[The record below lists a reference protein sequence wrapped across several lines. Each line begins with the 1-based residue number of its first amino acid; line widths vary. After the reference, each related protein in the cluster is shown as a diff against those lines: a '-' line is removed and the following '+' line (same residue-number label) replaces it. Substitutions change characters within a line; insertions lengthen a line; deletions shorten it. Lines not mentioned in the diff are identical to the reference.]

1 MRTFV
6 ALVLTLTLA
15 APAFAFRPRPVSD
28 LRFEDR
34 LEAGWS
40 QGLQGSEGPG
50 VIGAAS
56 DGSDYLI
63 LLRQSHGFYTQ
74 MLSHDGPYGPAVLIS
89 AGDGGG
95 ASVVWTGSEY
105 LVAWTNAAGVYL
117 TAISRLGAMVSG
129 PRLVIPVNAS
139 YAAPKIVSNS
149 RRTLV
154 TLQADSGLLAALV
167 DLGGQPIG
175 QPFPLLP
182 GSGGLIAVTG
192 TGDGFAVAVGS
203 SSGTRVF
210 RLDDAATPLLPA
222 GTLVDGPS
230 NPSDV
235 YQGSS
240 GTLASD
246 GTNVAL
252 VFGNGHSSS
261 PVALKTAII
270 GPRGELLQGP
280 RTIAPHGQLGP
291 FVTSVLWNGSEFA
304 AVFWSS
310 NDPGAAHIDAMLQRF
325 SRTGELIDKP
335 APIDFS
341 VSGRAVPTTFTS
353 NGTDYLITTGT
364 SFVRFPLSSTTLI
377 ESADLTR
384 AIDTQQALTIA
395 GGRNS
400 YLAAWLESEGSVL
413 RVRASRIDAQGRYLD
428 GAGIVIASMAYAERA
443 EQTISVDSDGE
454 NWLVVW
460 SDRRGGA
467 YGARISAGGV
477 LLDRTTIAIP
487 GGYGAT
493 VRWGGDSWMVV
504 STDGNRLMS
513 TTVSRDGLAGAFTS
527 FDQVPAITT
536 PISFGNPSV
545 SFDGQQFVVAA
556 PIIEDYCGWT
566 TCVSSAS
573 VVTERLD
580 PRGNSVAGSRFLVT
594 LDGGGRSLAVATNG
608 SQDLIVFEQEY
619 KIVGLLSNKGSAPT
633 LIPIAADGV
642 KSAVMWDGSRFVVA
656 VTSQKGALQL
666 VHVSP
671 LGVAESA
678 VTLPRDPDELSFGLV
693 FPPSIPAA
701 MQASPLVLPL
711 AFLTQHDAYEAV
723 PRAAFLFEGDAA
735 ESLVTQQVPPAP
747 SIRAALGDHDGVT
760 LTWAPQDHVLG
771 FSIELRQADGSERVI
786 GVAAGS
792 ASSTRISYGGLLG
805 TTLRLRA
812 WNAAGLSSPSA
823 EVQPVTRMRS
833 VGK

>member
-6 ALVLTLTLA
+6 SLVLTLILA

-28 LRFEDR
+28 LRFVDR
-34 LEAGWS
+34 LEAGWY
-40 QGLQGSEGPG
+40 QGLQGSEDPG

-63 LLRQSHGFYTQ
+63 LLRQSYGFYTQ

-89 AGDGGG
+89 AGNGGG

-105 LVAWTNAAGVYL
+105 LVAWTNAAGVHL
-117 TAISRLGAMVSG
+117 TAISRLGAMLSA
-129 PRLVIPVNAS
+129 PKLVIAVNAS
-139 YAAPKIVSNS
+139 YDVPKIVSNG
-149 RRTLV
+149 RRVLV
-154 TLQADSGLLAALV
+154 TLEPGSGLLAALF
-167 DLGGQPIG
+167 DLGGQPVG
-175 QPFPLLP
+175 PPFPLLP
-182 GSGGLIAVTG
+182 GVRGLMAVTG

-203 SSGTRVF
+203 SNGTRVF
-210 RLDDAATPLLPA
+210 RLDDAAAPLLPA

-230 NPSDV
+230 NSSDV
-235 YQGSS
+235 YQGYP

-252 VFGNGHSSS
+252 VFGSGHSSS
-261 PVALKTAII
+261 PVASKTAVI

-280 RTIAPHGQLGP
+280 RTIAPHNLLGP
-291 FVTSVLWNGSEFA
+291 FVTGALWNGSEYA

-310 NDPGAAHIDAMLQRF
+310 NDSHIDAMFQRF

-335 APIDFS
+335 APINSS
-341 VSGRAVPTTFTS
+341 VSGPAVPTTFTT
-353 NGTDYLITTGT
+353 NGSDYLITTGR
-364 SFVRFPLSSTTLI
+364 SYVRFPLGSTALI

-384 AIDTQQALTIA
+384 SIDPQQALAIA
-395 GGRNS
+395 GGRAN
-400 YLAAWLESEGSVL
+400 YLAAWLESEGGVL

-467 YGARISAGGV
+467 YGARISPGGA
-477 LLDRTTIAIP
+477 LLDRETIAIP

-504 STDGNRLMS
+504 STNGNRLMS
-513 TTVSRDGLAGAFTS
+513 TTVSRDGLTGALTF
-527 FDQVPAITT
+527 FDQVPDIAT
-536 PISFGNPSV
+536 PITFGYPSIA
-545 SFDGQQFVVAA
+545 FDGQQFVVAA

-566 TCVSSAS
+566 TCVSSTS
-573 VVTERLD
+573 LVTERLD
-580 PRGNSVAGSRFLVT
+580 WRGNSVAGSRFLVT
-594 LDGGGRSLAVATNG
+594 LDGGGRSLSIATNG
-608 SQDLIVFEQEY
+608 SQDLIVFEQHY
-619 KIVGLLSNKGSAPT
+619 KIVGFLSNKGSAPAT
-633 LIPIAADGV
+633 IPIAADGV
-642 KSAVMWDGSRFVVA
+642 HSAVMWDGSKFVVA
-656 VTSQKGALQL
+656 ATNQKGALQL
-666 VHVSP
+666 VHVST

-678 VTLPRDPDELSFGLV
+678 VTLPRDPDEFPSGLA
-693 FPPSIPAA
+693 FPPSISASL
-701 MQASPLVLPL
+701 QASPGIGPPL

-723 PRAAFLFEGDAA
+723 PRAAFLFAGDAA

-747 SIRAALGDHDGVT
+747 SIRSALGDPSGVT

-771 FSIELRQADGSERVI
+771 FAIELRQPDGSERLL

-792 ASSTRISYGGLLG
+792 VSSTHIAYGGLLG

-823 EVQPVTRMRS
+823 EVQPATRRRA
-833 VGK
+833 VGR